1 MKEYSIMEQFA
12 LVALNAQD
20 SNHSTQAKHV
30 AVCGIEAAKIIEQ
43 LLMEE
48 KEKEITEFERLLK
61 RQLSQIKKLSAKERK
76 NIERTITNRLKTEGV
91 LYTVPNLLGCDMY
104 YYTAN
109 ITIREYKC
117 DEELYRRITEGLKA
131 VILEPGEVTIETVIL
146 LWLFREC
153 GCFHDIFSIEEQDQ
167 IGRRFMQLS
176 AENGLYRTIWEQEF
190 HSSARGAYL
199 SFLNHKRRLFMN
211 PYLEGINLLFPFFDR
226 RQSIFI
232 DMVIL
237 GTTVAERRQ
246 KTIEFLRE
254 NGHTCEE
261 LLFGTETIVKIDN
274 GYYRIWPATRYAKLP
289 IQGIELLP
297 VYK

>member
-12 LVALNAQD
+12 LIALNAQD

-43 LLMEE
+43 LLLEE
-48 KEKEITEFERLLK
+48 KDKEITEFERRFK
-61 RQLSQIKKLSAKERK
+61 QQLAQIKKLSAKDRK
-76 NIERTITNRLKTEGV
+76 NIEKEISNRLKTEGV

-131 VILEPGEVTIETVIL
+131 VILEPGEIPVETVIL

-153 GCFHDIFSIEEQDQ
+153 GCLHDIFSIGEQEQ
-167 IGRRFMQLS
+167 IEQRLIQLS
-176 AENGLYRTIWEQEF
+176 AENELYKVIWEQEF
-190 HSSARGAYL
+190 HSSARRAYL
-199 SFLNHKRRLFMN
+199 SFLNHKRNLFMN

-226 RQSIFI
+226 RQAIFI
-232 DMVIL
+232 DMVVL

-246 KTIEFLRE
+246 KAIEFLKE
-254 NGHTCEE
+254 QGHTCEE
-261 LLFGTETIVKIDN
+261 LPSGTETIVKIDN
-274 GYYRIWPATRYAKLP
+274 GYYRIWPATRSCKIP
-289 IQGIELLP
+289 IQGVELLP